1 MSEEQSNR
9 SGVLLDIENCFSA
22 GWSDGLPVI
31 PPYGTLVAEMLEG
44 MGLRATEIVGG
55 IPSQSLEIHAEQLAA
70 AAVMA
75 GCLPEYGTLLRALSE
90 ALLDPKLNL
99 SGIEVTTGGVAALVI
114 VGGPVVTELG
124 FAHEANALGATARPN
139 ATVGRFAQLVR
150 LFCGRAG
157 GSLQPHGTVGHPGR
171 LSFLIAEHP
180 ETLWPSFHTQLGHR
194 ACGSVVSVMAAEGPN
209 SVNNHFAADGATILD
224 TIADCI
230 AHFGTTN
237 FYYRH
242 GAYVVALAPDH
253 AELVTRDFPNRGD
266 AQAYLV
272 SRAVRSTD
280 DLVRIGRIPA
290 QPREDL
296 EVETGTAR
304 APVRRPDRIHFI
316 ETGAPGG
323 KFSAVIPAWAGS
335 RHDVSR
341 PVPIGSADASA
352 LNQEAAL

>member
-1 MSEEQSNR
+1 MADHAR
-9 SGVLLDIENCFSA
+9 KSGVLLDIENCFAA
-22 GWSDGLPVI
+22 GWSDGLPVV
-31 PPYGTLVAEMLEG
+31 PPYGTLVAGMLDG
-44 MGLRATEIVGG
+44 MGWDPAEVVGA
-55 IPSQSLEIHAEQLAA
+55 IPSQSLEVRAEQLAA
-70 AAVMA
+70 TAVMA
-75 GCLPEYGTLLRALSE
+75 GCEPRYGPLLRALGQ
-90 ALLDPKLNL
+90 ALLDPAFNL
-99 SGIEVTTGGVAALVI
+99 SGVEVTTGGVAALVI
-114 VGGPVVTELG
+114 VGGPIVAELG
-124 FAHEANALGATARPN
+124 FAHGANALGATARPN
-139 ATVGRFAQLVR
+139 ATVGRFAQMVR

-180 ETLWPSFHTQLGHR
+180 ETIWPPFHTQLGHDPGR
-194 ACGSVVSVMAAEGPN
+194 PVVSVMAAEGPN
-209 SVNNHFAADGATILD
+209 SVNNHFAADGARILD
-224 TIADCI
+224 TIADAI

-253 AELVTRDFPNRGD
+253 AGLVTRDFPSRED

-272 SRAVRSTD
+272 QTAVRATD
-280 DLVRIGRIPA
+280 DLIRLGRIPEA
-290 QPREDL
+290 PREDL
-296 EVETGTAR
+296 EVQRGTLR

-341 PVPIGSADASA
+341 AISTDWPDAEGVRGEVR
-352 LNQEAAL
+352 Q